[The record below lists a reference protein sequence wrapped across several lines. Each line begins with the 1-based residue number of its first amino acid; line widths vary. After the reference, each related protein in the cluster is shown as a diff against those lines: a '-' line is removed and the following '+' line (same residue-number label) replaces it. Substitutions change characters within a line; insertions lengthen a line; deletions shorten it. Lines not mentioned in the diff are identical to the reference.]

1 MKVYPVVFP
10 APTPL
15 MVISFTVADP
25 FTGLQFDW
33 WSSKISAL
41 SILITAGV
49 LVIAKVVVV
58 EHPLLGVAKS
68 VTRTV

>member
-33 WSSKISAL
+33 WSSKILAL
-41 SILITAGV
+41 SILIFTGALVIVKV
-49 LVIAKVVVV
+49 LVVA
-58 EHPLLGVAKS
+58 HPVLGVTRS